1 MTGEGS
7 ANSWSIPEKLLLPV
21 IQSAIKED
29 LGDRG
34 DLTSLSTLTDK
45 MAGCGRLIAKSAGI
59 LAGTPLLN
67 LLFQTIDPSVE
78 VEILTGDGQQVQPG
92 VLIATLKGKMRSI
105 LSGERTALNFIQ
117 RLSGIATLTHQFVH
131 QIRYTNTKIL
141 DTRKTTPG
149 MRLLEKYAVLQ
160 GGGFNHRMGLYDMIL
175 IKDNHIDM
183 NGGIGPAVRR
193 CLDYLN
199 SHQLQVP
206 IEVETRTLDE
216 VRLAL
221 EFPIQRIMLDNMSI
235 KMIRQ
240 AILMIDGQ
248 VETEASGNIGLDT
261 VVRIAEAGV
270 DFISIGSLT
279 HSVQA
284 LDMSLIIQNHF

>member
-1 MTGEGS
+1 MTDEGS
-7 ANSWSIPEKLLLPV
+7 KKSWSIPEKLILPV
-21 IQSAIKED
+21 IHSAIRED
-29 LGDRG
+29 MGDRG
-34 DLTSLSTLTDK
+34 DLTSLSTLTDE
-45 MAGCGRLIAKSAGI
+45 MTGQGQLIAKSTGI
-59 LAGTPLLN
+59 LAGVPLLN
-67 LLFQTIDPSVE
+67 LLFQTIDSSVQ
-78 VEILTGDGQQVQPG
+78 VEILTEDGQQVQAG
-92 VLIATLKGKMRSI
+92 VLIARLKGKMRSI
-105 LSGERTALNFIQ
+105 LSAERTALNFIQ
-117 RLSGIATLTHQFVH
+117 RLSGIATMTRQFVH
-131 QIRYTNTKIL
+131 QIRHTNVKIL

-193 CLDYLN
+193 CLNYLK

-221 EFPIQRIMLDNMSI
+221 DFPIQRIMLDNMSI
-235 KMIRQ
+235 ETIRK
-240 AILMIDGQ
+240 AVRIIDGQ
-248 VETEASGNIGLDT
+248 VETEASGNIGFDNI
-261 VVRIAEAGV
+261 VQIAETGV

-279 HSVQA
+279 HSARA
-284 LDMSLIIQNHF
+284 LDMSLIILNHF